1 MTSRTFEYEDFD
13 GNKRTETY
21 YFNLTK
27 AETIE
32 WLTTNGDYTLD
43 KLILRL
49 SEKNNGKEVMAI
61 FKDLIYRSYGE
72 KSLDGRKFIKTE
84 AVKSEFMDTEAYSML
99 FTELVTDAE
108 KASKFIQDI
117 LPNDFTDEIQ
127 KILQENP
134 EGIPDEMRDY
144 LNTPKQPVTLVQK

>member
-1 MTSRTFEYEDFD
+1 MLTKTITYEDFN
-13 GNKRTETY
+13 GNERTEEFH
-21 YFNLTK
+21 FNLTK

-49 SEKNNGKEVMAI
+49 SEKRNGKEVLAI

-84 AVKSEFMDTEAYSML
+84 EVKSNFMDTEAYSVL
-99 FTELVTDAE
+99 FTELTTDGTKAAE
-108 KASKFIQDI
+108 FINAI
-117 LPNDFTDEIQ
+117 LPKDFTEEIN
-127 KILQENP
+127 KILKENP
-134 EGIPDEMRDY
+134 DGIPDEMKDY
-144 LNTPKQPVTLVQK
+144 LLMPPVQQ